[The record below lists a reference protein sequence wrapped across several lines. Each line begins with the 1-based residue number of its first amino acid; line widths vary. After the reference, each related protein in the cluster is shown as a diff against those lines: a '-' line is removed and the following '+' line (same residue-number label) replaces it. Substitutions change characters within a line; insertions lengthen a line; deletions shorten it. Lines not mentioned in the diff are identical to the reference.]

1 MFLALAKRSFDGMR
15 AVLVAVAAV
24 VSLFQ
29 VAVVLQAASFDRQQ
43 LLQTL
48 GRMLP
53 AFVERWLGENIVT
66 LGSFGGMVAL
76 GYFHPVVVLLV
87 AIATAFVASDPAADV
102 EEGYVDLLLSRPL
115 ARHWLITR
123 SAALA
128 VACPLI
134 LGALMMAAT
143 WTTIALVARPAAQA
157 PSARTIVILAA
168 HLAAVAWCFGALSL
182 ALASAARRRNTPL
195 GSAAVAAVGLY
206 LIDVLAAS
214 WEPARVVDVLSP
226 FHYYRGT
233 EILAGVAH
241 SVRDLAVLAS
251 TSVVLIAVAYW
262 NFNARDF

>member
-128 VACPLI
+128 VSCPLI

-143 WTTIALVARPAAQA
+143 WTTIALVARPATQA
-157 PSARTIVILAA
+157 PSARTLIKYRPTAA
-168 HLAAVAWCFGALSL
+168 TAAEPSGVLRRRA
-182 ALASAARRRNTPL
+182 ALASARDSAPKHHATAAWCAARITIVLAEGACAAGRAT
-195 GSAAVAAVGLY
+195 SAMVVQVAAIIRAPRINGQATAR
-206 LIDVLAAS
+206 AADHVMS
-214 WEPARVVDVLSP
+214 QCRAS
-226 FHYYRGT
+226 G
-233 EILAGVAH
+233 
-241 SVRDLAVLAS
+241 RDNRRS
-251 TSVVLIAVAYW
+251 T
-262 NFNARDF
+262 